1 MKRTSTLIGV
11 HQHGAGFLAAR
22 PLPGSG
28 RRGEVLAAFLQS
40 DVQGDLAAAR
50 ALLAETAAAARGE
63 APQPG
68 GAGNVF
74 SLAIAADGAVI
85 ANALL
90 PGAPPERYRLAELRA
105 ALEDWI
111 AAIERAHSGSDRTQ
125 ARQAPP
131 HRR

>member
-1 MKRTSTLIGV
+1 MKRASALIGV
-11 HQHGAGFLAAR
+11 NRHRTGFLEAR

-50 ALLAETAAAARGE
+50 ALLAETAAAERGE
-63 APQPG
+63 EPQPG
-68 GAGNVF
+68 GAGNAF
-74 SLAIAADGAVI
+74 WIGIAADGAVI

-90 PGAPPERYRLAELRA
+90 PGAPPERYRLGELRA
-105 ALEDWI
+105 ALADWI
-111 AAIERAHSGSDRTQ
+111 AAIERAHTGRDRTQ
-125 ARQAPP
+125 ARQAPR